1 MPQHIHTANF
11 IKDLR
16 TRQGFTQQQLAEK
29 AGVGLRF
36 IREMEQGKQ
45 TLRIDKVNQVL
56 ALFGYELIPGKELDP
71 YEILENYFNK
81 NVKIY
86 FKNKSVLFGFIV
98 DEIREAQQI
107 IGWRFVSNNNA
118 IQYQSTH
125 DDKLLE
131 TVRHA
136 DIERI
141 ENINS

>member
-1 MPQHIHTANF
+1 MPQNTYISNL

-16 TRQGFTQQQLAEK
+16 ARQGLTQQQLAGK

-71 YEILENYFNK
+71 YEILEKFFNK
-81 NVKIY
+81 NIKIY
-86 FKNKSVLFGFIV
+86 LKNKSVLFGSIIE
-98 DEIREAQQI
+98 EIREAQQI
-107 IGWRFVSNNNA
+107 IGWKFVSNNNA
-118 IQYQSTH
+118 IQYQSMH
-125 DDKLLE
+125 DEKLLQ
-131 TVRHA
+131 TIRHA

-141 ENINS
+141 ENINP